1 VVPRLPRSV
10 GFGPVRSPPCLAR
23 TLQLSTTMSR
33 ARAAASGP
41 DRVMR
46 SGRFRAGPGHAEQNG
61 MDPRQQRHIAP
72 FPQPPAQ
79 RRAGG
84 AAGTGEQLA
93 PLDTFTQKE
102 LQRRNDFRCRKARS
116 PGFFRFPFQLFDD
129 TGDQID
135 GCYSQRS
142 LDDYVHRHICI
153 YGNGRFEFVCAKGR
167 QLHGIEADDFWKPR
181 LSWHGGRIPG

>member
-1 VVPRLPRSV
+1 
-10 GFGPVRSPPCLAR
+10 
-23 TLQLSTTMSR
+23 
-33 ARAAASGP
+33 
-41 DRVMR
+41 MR

-93 PLDTFTQKE
+93 PLDTFAQKE

-142 LDDYVHRHICI
+142 LDDYVHLHIWQWP
-153 YGNGRFEFVCAKGR
+153 F
-167 QLHGIEADDFWKPR
+167 
-181 LSWHGGRIPG
+181 